1 VSQTEGVEP
10 EKRGSGWAS
19 SLRVGLGAAIALAL
33 GIDVLLYTSIE
44 LQDALF
50 ARDRDKRL
58 AAVSEAFAA
67 SLDQGG
73 RFALATAEAVSSSPT
88 VVRALATQ
96 DRKLLTDLTAPAFKK
111 LQTHGVKSFGF
122 QTPDL
127 KYFLRL
133 QTPENF
139 GDDLSKSRPIL
150 LAANKSRRPQMGL
163 ERSASGI
170 LLRGVTPVGDGD
182 AFAGTV
188 EVGVELAPLLEELK
202 SVANADVAILARAAA
217 NDSAKPAGELTLVE
231 ATDSSLFARL
241 LWEGALANG
250 RDRALFERRFDGV
263 DGAMLVEPIT
273 DFSGESIGVFV
284 AVKRFPDHDTERRQ
298 TRTDLIATGAIAGI
312 VAFAAFS
319 LLARLALARRGT
331 A

>member
-10 EKRGSGWAS
+10 ERRGSGWAS

-170 LLRGVTPVGDGD
+170 LLRGVTPVG
-182 AFAGTV
+182 
-188 EVGVELAPLLEELK
+188 VELAPLLEELK